1 MNRQRSD
8 EVALEEVRHCAF
20 VGHSPE
26 PMQWVNDGPLAGL
39 SFAVKDLFD
48 VAGVKSSWGNPDRL
62 RDTAPAVATAPAVT
76 VPLMAGARL
85 VGKTHT
91 DELACGMFGMN
102 PHFGTPINPKA
113 PQRVPGGSSS
123 GSASAVAAGL
133 CDFALGTDTG
143 GSIRVPA
150 SFCGIYGLRTTYGRI
165 STAGIMAMAPS
176 FDTAGWL
183 ARDAVTLRRVGEVY
197 FGAIEKPGPTRLLLA
212 RDAFDVPEPQIS
224 RALLPLA
231 RALGASSEVTLYPHG
246 VEEWLDAFRPLQLN
260 ELWCT
265 HGAWATVPGRVLSQA
280 VRERIELA
288 QTPKPAD
295 VARSTLAR
303 DRLTQRLIALLGSDG
318 VLIIPTAH
326 DLPPLRDAPVS
337 AQATFREKTLAL
349 TSVAS
354 LARLPQINLPA
365 TYVEGCPVGLSLIA
379 GPYRDELLL
388 ALAEQFDFKPANA
401 STAR

>member
-20 VGHSPE
+20 VSHSPE
-26 PMQWVNDGPLAGL
+26 PTQWVNDGPLAGL

-48 VAGVKSSWGNPDRL
+48 VAGAKSAWGNPDRL

-85 VGKTHT
+85 IGKTHT

-176 FDTAGWL
+176 FDTVGWL
-183 ARDAVTLRRVGEVY
+183 ARDATTLRRVGEVY

-212 RDAFDVPEPQIS
+212 RDAFDVPEPQIG

-231 RALGASSEVTLYPHG
+231 RALGGSSEIALYPHG

-295 VARSTLAR
+295 VARATLAR

-318 VLIIPTAH
+318 VLVIPTAH

-337 AQATFREKTLAL
+337 AQAAFREKTLAL

-388 ALAEQFDFKPANA
+388 ALAEQFDIKPANA
-401 STAR
+401 STVR